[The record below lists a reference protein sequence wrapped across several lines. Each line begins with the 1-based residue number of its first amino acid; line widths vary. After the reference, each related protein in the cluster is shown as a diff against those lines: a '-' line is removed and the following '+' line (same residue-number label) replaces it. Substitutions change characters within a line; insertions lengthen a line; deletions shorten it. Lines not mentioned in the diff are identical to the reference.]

1 MNSIILAFALLQT
14 PDSTVPVHL
23 HDRVIIITRSEA
35 ESWYKS
41 LSREKDWATVA
52 ALEIALGTA
61 IDNEIDNEQL
71 TPQERER
78 FRWHRRALQGN

>member
-1 MNSIILAFALLQT
+1 MTSILLTLALLQT
-14 PDSTVPVHL
+14 PDPTLPVYL

-52 ALEIALGTA
+52 ALELALGVRSHHC
-61 IDNEIDNEQL
+61 DH
-71 TPQERER
+71 TPTDAEVEC
-78 FRWHRRALQGN
+78 FDK